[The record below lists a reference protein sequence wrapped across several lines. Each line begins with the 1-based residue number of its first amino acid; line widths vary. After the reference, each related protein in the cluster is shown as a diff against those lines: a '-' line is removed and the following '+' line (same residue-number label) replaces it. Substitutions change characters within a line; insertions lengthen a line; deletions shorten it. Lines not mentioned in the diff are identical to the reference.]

1 MILVLL
7 NVSCTDLPDLMV
19 TISTSGSIEVG
30 RSLNITCTVVLV
42 EGLVGNITITWD
54 KLDGISELEELNIPV
69 VRVSDGSVT
78 NVTLMLDPV
87 LFNYRGLYM
96 CETMYNVSQTFDAE
110 SLTADTEISTLSKF
124 FITITYIII
133 ACTLKLYA
141 PFPFQFLLPQC
152 QCLSP
157 PVVLYMRVLY

>member
-42 EGLVGNITITWD
+42 EGLVGNISIKWD
-54 KLDGISELEELNIPV
+54 KMDDISELEELNIPV
-69 VRVSDGSVT
+69 VRVSDGPVT

-96 CETMYNVSQTFDAE
+96 CETMYNVSQTFDWE
-110 SLTADTEISTLSKF
+110 SLTAHTEISTLSKF
-124 FITITYIII
+124 FHYHSRIIW
-133 ACTLKLYA
+133 
-141 PFPFQFLLPQC
+141 FLTMLLQ
-152 QCLSP
+152 LN
-157 PVVLYMRVLY
+157 

>member
-110 SLTADTEISTLSKF
+110 SLTADTKISIIGEFRFQLVWAHSKF
-124 FITITYIII
+124 R
-133 ACTLKLYA
+133 CSL
-141 PFPFQFLLPQC
+141 PSSSSSHNVSVSLPQWYC
-152 QCLSP
+152 I
-157 PVVLYMRVLY
+157 